1 MATTGLDILYKRGYA
16 VHVGVVPTSHAGQ
29 GAALGWL
36 PLLEMLTTS
45 LYQLNR
51 AKTIFFKKAE
61 ILLKSNNFFFKS
73 LVSEKYRI

>member
-36 PLLEMLTTS
+36 PLLEMLTT
-45 LYQLNR
+45 LNR
-51 AKTIFFKKAE
+51 AKTIF
-61 ILLKSNNFFFKS
+61 LKSRNFT
-73 LVSEKYRI
+73 

>member
-51 AKTIFFKKAE
+51 AKTIFF
-61 ILLKSNNFFFKS
+61 
-73 LVSEKYRI
+73 

>member
-1 MATTGLDILYKRGYA
+1 MATTGLDILYKRDYA

-51 AKTIFFKKAE
+51 GKTIFLKKQKFY
-61 ILLKSNNFFFKS
+61 LNQTTFFLK
-73 LVSEKYRI
+73 V